1 MNVPSL
7 TPGTTPAVS
16 YHDAIVRAASDPAFD
31 IEKLERL
38 IALQEAKEI
47 RAADLLFN
55 EALSRVQA
63 ECGTVSRDAANP
75 QTRSRYATYAA
86 LDREVRPIYTR
97 HAFSVSYTTEPGIDA
112 NTIMVVGMLT
122 NGPIS
127 RRYQLPV
134 PIDTKGPKGS
144 DHMTR
149 THATMA
155 ATSYGKRGILT
166 MMFNLA
172 TDDDAAPTGGK
183 PPPRGQTP
191 VQPAVSKPPPVPE
204 DHLAVDVD
212 EKTGEDKIK
221 VTPFTV
227 DWLGADTARSWGE
240 KLMACLREYCS
251 SAADVDGFINLNQ
264 QPLDTIRA
272 AAPSTYR
279 LLQSSIDDVRNTYQ
293 QRGS

>member
-1 MNVPSL
+1 MNVPS
-7 TPGTTPAVS
+7 TTPSTAVS

-31 IEKLERL
+31 VEKLERL

-47 RAADLLFN
+47 RAGDLLFN
-55 EALSRVQA
+55 EALSHVQA
-63 ECGTVSRDAANP
+63 DCGTVSRDAANP

-97 HAFSVSYTTEPGIDA
+97 HGFSVSYTTEPGIDA

-172 TDDDAAPTGGK
+172 TDDEPAGGK

-191 VQPAVSKPPPVPE
+191 VQPAVSKPPAVPLE
-204 DHLAVDVD
+204 SVVEVVD
-212 EKTGEDKIK
+212 EKTGETKEKI
-221 VTPFTV
+221 TPFTI

-240 KLMACLREYCS
+240 KLMACLREYCR

-264 QPLDTIRA
+264 QSLDTIRA

-293 QRGS
+293 QRGG